1 MKILDLLKKSDP
13 AFKRNLALF
22 LVAYFFVLF
31 NYPMVRASS
40 TTFFFE
46 AFGAKSSPLA
56 WLWGVLFL
64 VIGVF
69 ISNKL
74 QAKWTVQKVFLVVST
89 FTAAL
94 FLFSSLGFLAGH
106 KYLSYVPFIWKEI
119 YIVMQVHLLLAYA
132 NNFFQKDQ
140 FKILIGP
147 VGAAGSIGGIIGGTL
162 TSYVAKGV
170 GTPMVMWMA
179 VICVAAP
186 AIFFYF
192 TREVRNEVVKH
203 PSPVASLSK
212 DVRTYVA
219 LIAMIVALTQFI
231 INIADFNFHMAFEA
245 SVPDSSSRTSYLGH
259 VYTFTNLL
267 TLLLQFLVL
276 PFLLTRVSERNYH
289 LFIPLSYLILGVGLM
304 AATGGSAFVPVALF
318 YIYLKASDY
327 SLFSAGKE
335 VLYQPLTG
343 PQKYGAKY
351 LTDMLVYRLSKAL
364 VAAVLIYVQSSMIL
378 NMMMIIFLILWVI
391 LIIKLFQL
399 HRKRFS

>member
-1 MKILDLLKKSDP
+1 MKILDLVKNSDP
-13 AFKRNLALF
+13 AFKRNLAFF
-22 LVAYFFVLF
+22 LAAYFFVLF

-56 WLWGVLFL
+56 WLWGVVFL
-64 VIGVF
+64 VLSVF

-74 QAKWTVQKVFLVVST
+74 QEKLTVQKVFLIVSS
-89 FTAAL
+89 FTSAL
-94 FLFSSLGFLAGH
+94 FLLSSLGFLAGQ

-147 VGAAGSIGGIIGGTL
+147 VGAAGSIGGILGGTL
-162 TSYVAKGV
+162 TSYLANTA
-170 GTPMVMWMA
+170 GTSMVMWIA
-179 VICVAAP
+179 VINVIMP

-192 TREVRNEVVKH
+192 TREVKNEVVKH
-203 PSPVASLSK
+203 PSPLASLSPE
-212 DVRTYVA
+212 VRKYVG
-219 LIAMIVALTQFI
+219 LIALIVALTQFI
-231 INIADFNFHMAFEA
+231 INIADFNFHLAFEA
-245 SVPDSSSRTSYLGH
+245 GVPDSSSRTYYLGH
-259 VYTFTNLL
+259 VYTFTNIL

-276 PFLLTRVSERNYH
+276 PFFLTRVSERNYH
-289 LFIPLSYLILGVGLM
+289 LFIPISYLLLGGGLILAGADG
-304 AATGGSAFVPVALF
+304 FIPVAF
-318 YIYLKASDY
+318 FFVYLKASDY

-343 PQKYGAKY
+343 QQKYGAKY

-364 VAAVLIYVQSSMIL
+364 VAAVLIYIQSSIIL
-378 NMMMIIFLILWVI
+378 NMMMIIFLVLWVV
-391 LIIKLFQL
+391 LIIKLFHFQ
-399 HRKRFS
+399 RKRIS